1 VALLTAAIVA
11 FYPPTLQDLPLLLTE
26 PLVVLLA
33 ALWTYLFCLA
43 HDDRISA
50 SRQRWLIAASSV
62 VLAYLAITKIFFGWV
77 LLASALGSVLIVI
90 ATRAT
95 IYRRWLVASVLALAL
110 CGPYLAYT
118 YSVTGRLFY
127 WGTSG
132 GLSLYWMAT
141 PFPGELGD
149 WFSLSDMRDDTR
161 LAPQHRVLFA
171 SIEHLDELHQDD
183 VLRAAAVSNIA
194 QHPGKFL
201 MNWFDNIGR
210 LLLNYPYSFTPF
222 NFKSLG
228 IAFLN
233 VPLLGLGLWS
243 LAPAA
248 RSRRALPPAL
258 VVVALVATVAF
269 VGSSLLSA
277 YVRQFV
283 PLVPLLALVGAEMFW
298 DLARP
303 LLPWPRC

>member
-1 VALLTAAIVA
+1 VLAAAVVAL
-11 FYPPTLQDLPLLLTE
+11 YPPTLQDLPLLVTE
-26 PLVVLLA
+26 PLVVFLVT
-33 ALWTYLFCLA
+33 LWMYLFCLA
-43 HDDRISA
+43 HDDRTSVR
-50 SRQRWLIAASSV
+50 RQVWLIAASSV
-62 VLAYLAITKIFFGWV
+62 VFAYLAITKIFFGWV
-77 LLASALGSVLIVI
+77 LLASGLGSVVLLI
-90 ATRAT
+90 TMRAK
-95 IYRRWLVASVLALAL
+95 IYRRWLVASALALAL

-118 YSVTGRLFY
+118 YSVTGRPFY

-141 PFPGELGD
+141 PFQGELGD
-149 WFSLSDMRDDTR
+149 WFSLLAMRDDTR
-161 LAPQHRVLFA
+161 LAPQHRDVFA
-171 SIEHLDELHQDD
+171 SIEHLDELQQDD
-183 VLRAAAVSNIA
+183 VLRTVAVSNIA

-233 VPLLGLGLWS
+233 IPLLGLGLWS
-243 LAPAA
+243 LLCAA
-248 RSRRALPPAL
+248 RSRLALPPAL
-258 VVVALVATVAF
+258 VVVALVAVVGF

-283 PLVPLLALVGAEMFW
+283 PLVPLLALVGAGMLW
-298 DLARP
+298 HSTRPTPALAADR
-303 LLPWPRC
+303 